1 MNEVILAIIVNLAK
15 DRKVSQSVG
24 RCISMEINN
33 AEYVKYALK
42 NGYLRI
48 STPMENIDTATLKNI
63 KLALKESGLKQA
75 GEKNEIRKR
84 LKEQGDIEVID
95 RIFTN
100 DTYKLTEKGKQL
112 LKNKEYAVL
121 YDEYEIEFFY
131 PYISLKSL
139 QKKIEKENK
148 DFITAC
154 KELYTEAKN
163 KNDGSEMYV
172 KAQELKFYEFFKQDI
187 REIKEILKEEDNEPN
202 FLDTLNEKDRKI
214 LEKKA
219 EEAKQNILSGLG
231 IKNKNE
237 EKISFFKKIKKFFGI

>member
-33 AEYVKYALK
+33 AEYVKYALE

-84 LKEQGDIEVID
+84 LKEQGNIEVIN

-112 LKNKEYAVL
+112 LKSKEYAIL
-121 YDEYEIEFFY
+121 YNEYEIEFFY

-139 QKKIEKENK
+139 QEKIEKENK

-154 KELYTEAKN
+154 KELYTKAKMKN
-163 KNDGSEMYV
+163 KEFKV
-172 KAQELKFYEFFKQDI
+172 FIEEQELKFYEFFNQNMT
-187 REIKEILKEEDNEPN
+187 EIKKVIIEKDNEPN

>member
-33 AEYVKYALK
+33 AEYVKYALE

-84 LKEQGDIEVID
+84 LKEQGNIEVIN

-112 LKNKEYAVL
+112 LKSKEYAVL
-121 YDEYEIEFFY
+121 YNEYEIEFFY
-131 PYISLKSL
+131 
-139 QKKIEKENK
+139 
-148 DFITAC
+148 FC
-154 KELYTEAKN
+154 H
-163 KNDGSEMYV
+163 
-172 KAQELKFYEFFKQDI
+172 
-187 REIKEILKEEDNEPN
+187 IL
-202 FLDTLNEKDRKI
+202 
-214 LEKKA
+214 
-219 EEAKQNILSGLG
+219 
-231 IKNKNE
+231 
-237 EKISFFKKIKKFFGI
+237 IKKFIEF